1 MSAPALA
8 STSRRRVTVLLSVLI
23 AGALIAVGV
32 AGYYLSS
39 FGKHMTVTAQFDS
52 GAGLYEGNV
61 VAVLGMPVGKIT
73 KVTPKGDYV
82 ETEFTV
88 DRGVKVPADV
98 HAVTINTSILTARQ
112 IELTPAYT
120 GGPLLAD
127 RSTIGLNRT
136 RTPVAFDRVL
146 DMLDKVS
153 KSLRGDGK
161 GGGPLADVINAGA
174 DSVNGNG
181 EKIKSA
187 LTELSKALRLS
198 SDRGEV
204 TGDQLTTIITDLSS
218 LMDAAAR
225 NDVKLRQFGSTTR
238 QLSQMLADE
247 DFGTGRTGRKF
258 NEVITQTTELLKA
271 NRDNLKAAIAN
282 GDIALTTVVDKKRE
296 LSELIDVAP
305 LTMDNLYNAVDE
317 NNGAF
322 RLHVLLDKLLVESQ
336 GSKEICNMMHLRQ
349 LGCSTGTLADY
360 GPDFGL
366 TYVLD
371 GISMMGQ

>member
-1 MSAPALA
+1 
-8 STSRRRVTVLLSVLI
+8 
-23 AGALIAVGV
+23 
-32 AGYYLSS
+32 
-39 FGKHMTVTAQFDS
+39 
-52 GAGLYEGNV
+52 
-61 VAVLGMPVGKIT
+61 
-73 KVTPKGDYV
+73 
-82 ETEFTV
+82 
-88 DRGVKVPADV
+88 
-98 HAVTINTSILTARQ
+98 
-112 IELTPAYT
+112 
-120 GGPLLAD
+120 
-127 RSTIGLNRT
+127 
-136 RTPVAFDRVL
+136 
-146 DMLDKVS
+146 
-153 KSLRGDGK
+153 
-161 GGGPLADVINAGA
+161 
-174 DSVNGNG
+174 
-181 EKIKSA
+181 
-187 LTELSKALRLS
+187 
-198 SDRGEV
+198 
-204 TGDQLTTIITDLSS
+204 
-218 LMDAAAR
+218 
-225 NDVKLRQFGSTTR
+225 
-238 QLSQMLADE
+238 MLADE

-305 LTMDNLYNAVDE
+305 LTMDNLYNAIDE